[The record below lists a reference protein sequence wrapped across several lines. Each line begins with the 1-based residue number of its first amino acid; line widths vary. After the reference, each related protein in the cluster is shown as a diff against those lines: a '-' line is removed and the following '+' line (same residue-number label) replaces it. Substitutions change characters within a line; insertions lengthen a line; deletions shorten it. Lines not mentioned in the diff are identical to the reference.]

1 MGRMG
6 GGADEERGGHR
17 LADIKKHCA
26 EEFRAHWDCLENN
39 NHKLFSCRAKEN
51 PYNSCVLKYL
61 VSSGLSLV
69 LRALRCFCSLVTS
82 LEVTLTRR
90 HPDNRTSRRSSQA
103 LRNERFI

>member
-1 MGRMG
+1 MG
-6 GGADEERGGHR
+6 GWGADEELRGHR

-61 VSSGLSLV
+61 VSSGLPLV
-69 LRALRCFCSLVTS
+69 LGALRWFCGSGIS
-82 LEVTLTRR
+82 MEVTDET
-90 HPDNRTSRRSSQA
+90 PSG
-103 LRNERFI
+103 